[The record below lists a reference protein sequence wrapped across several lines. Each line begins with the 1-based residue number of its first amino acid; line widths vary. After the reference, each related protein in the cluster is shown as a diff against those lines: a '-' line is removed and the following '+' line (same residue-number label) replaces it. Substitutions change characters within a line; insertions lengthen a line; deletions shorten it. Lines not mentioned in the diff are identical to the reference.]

1 MHGEGRK
8 SRETVGHSVR
18 PVFWLVLKS
27 RGMLMS
33 GASAV
38 KAGQRHN
45 AGFETAVLS
54 VAGLP

>member
-1 MHGEGRK
+1 
-8 SRETVGHSVR
+8 VR